1 MSNFEKSFY
10 KLISF
15 GRSKISL
22 NIFNFITN
30 NDNSIFIMPN
40 LYLGN
45 INAANDI
52 DFLQK
57 NQINSIVNCSNEIEF
72 NEYFNDK
79 HKFRL
84 LIDDNKEPENIKKI
98 KENIFDALKFIDNEI
113 NKKHVIL
120 VHCYFGLMRSATV
133 VAAYLIVKY
142 KMSVNDAVEF
152 LKKKNKMIF
161 NRNYNFIEILDYVHK
176 IFNNN

>member
-15 GRSKISL
+15 SRSKISL

-57 NQINSIVNCSNEIEF
+57 NQISSIVNCSNEIEF
-72 NEYFNDK
+72 HEYFKDK
-79 HKFRL
+79 NKFRL
-84 LIDDNKEPENIKKI
+84 SINDNKEQENIKKFQ
-98 KENIFDALKFIDNEI
+98 ENIFDALKFIDYEI
-113 NKKHVIL
+113 NKKRVIL
-120 VHCYFGLMRSATV
+120 VHCYYGLMRSATV
-133 VAAYLIVKY
+133 IAAYLIVKY

-161 NRNYNFIEILDYVHK
+161 NRSYNFIEILEYVHK
-176 IFNNN
+176 IHNI

>member
-15 GRSKISL
+15 TRSKLSL

-72 NEYFNDK
+72 HEYFNDK
-79 HKFRL
+79 QKFRL

-120 VHCYFGLMRSATV
+120 VHCYYGLMRSATV
-133 VAAYLIVKY
+133 IAAYLIVKY
-142 KMSVNDAVEF
+142 KMSVNDAVNF
-152 LKKKNKMIF
+152 LKKKNKIIF
-161 NRNYNFIEILDYVHK
+161 NSSYNFIEILEYVHK
-176 IFNNN
+176 ICNN

>member
-15 GRSKISL
+15 SRSKILL
-22 NIFNFITN
+22 NTFNFITN

-57 NQINSIVNCSNEIEF
+57 NQIYSIVNCSNEIEF
-72 NEYFNDK
+72 HEYFNDK
-79 HKFRL
+79 HIFRL
-84 LIDDNKEPENIKKI
+84 SINDNKDPENIKKFQ
-98 KENIFDALKFIDNEI
+98 ENIFDALKFIDNEI
-113 NKKHVIL
+113 NKKRVVL

-133 VAAYLIVKY
+133 IAAYLIVKY
-142 KMSVNDAVEF
+142 KMSVNDAIEF
-152 LKKKNKMIF
+152 LKKKNKMVF
-161 NRNYNFIEILDYVHK
+161 NRGYNFIEILEYVHK
-176 IFNNN
+176 IYNN

>member
-15 GRSKISL
+15 SRSKISL

-52 DFLQK
+52 NFLQK
-57 NQINSIVNCSNEIEF
+57 NQISSIVNCSNEIEF
-72 NEYFNDK
+72 HEYFKDK
-79 HKFRL
+79 NTFRL
-84 LIDDNKEPENIKKI
+84 SINDNKEQENIKKI
-98 KENIFDALKFIDNEI
+98 QENIFDAIKFIDNEI
-113 NKKHVIL
+113 NKKHTVL

-133 VAAYLIVKY
+133 IAAYLIIKY

-161 NRNYNFIEILDYVHK
+161 NRNYNFINILEYVHK
-176 IFNNN
+176 KYNN